1 MSGWWV
7 GGTGGWYE
15 RILVQGTGSATWPLT
30 AAACLRVLAC
40 LLAVL
45 LSSASLMSSLTVK
58 VSNVPFNAGTP
69 INTDV
74 GDLYGQFCVLGL
86 APFNSKVRGL
96 RLRLHIT
103 NTRQEKGLFLHLS
116 WFRLS
121 AWSDPQRWQI
131 CVDTSVPHCIALDTA
146 GGS

>member
-1 MSGWWV
+1 MSGCSCK
-7 GGTGGWYE
+7 
-15 RILVQGTGSATWPLT
+15 GTGSATWPLT
-30 AAACLRVLAC
+30 AAACLRALAC
-40 LLAVL
+40 LLAVP
-45 LSSASLMSSLTVK
+45 LSFASLLSSLTVK

-96 RLRLHIT
+96 RLRLHSKHT
-103 NTRQEKGLFLHLS
+103 DQKEGLFLHLS

-121 AWSDPQRWQI
+121 DWSDPQLCRLY
-131 CVDTSVPHCIALDTA
+131 VDTSVPHCTALHCTALHRIALH
-146 GGS
+146 